1 MLFDT
6 YTLFVAFS
14 VCLLVDKSFCSSNI
28 SPSIL
33 FFSGRILTMIS
44 VLVSLFSVTFDA
56 IEMKILYITLFVF
69 SLFYDVLMQFM
80 HKIQFFEDRMEPI
93 EEKFSSDEMINDEYI
108 NDQEEKYIIKQI
120 HDYFN
125 QTQKYL
131 DNDFDLDV
139 LARELNIPRRKLSQ
153 AINKQTGDN
162 FYRFVAKYRI
172 NFAKKL
178 ITTHNNYSFDYLCNL
193 SGFSSKTSFNKYF
206 KDFVGITPKEYKL
219 MLNG

>member
-14 VCLLVDKSFCSSNI
+14 VCLIIDKSFYSSN
-28 SPSIL
+28 SSRSIL
-33 FFSGRILTMIS
+33 YFSGRILTMFS
-44 VLVSLFSVTFDA
+44 VVVSLFSVTFDA

-69 SLFYDVLMQFM
+69 SLFYDVLLQFM
-80 HKIQFFEDRMEPI
+80 HKIQFFEDRREPI
-93 EEKFSSDEMINDEYI
+93 EEKFSLDEMINDEYI

-120 HDYFN
+120 HEYFS

-139 LARELNIPRRKLSQ
+139 LVQELNIPRRKLSQ
-153 AINKQTGDN
+153 AINKQTGVN

-172 NFAKKL
+172 NFAKNL
-178 ITTHNNYSFDYLCNL
+178 ILTHNNYSFDYLCNL

-219 MLNG
+219 MLNE